1 MAGGKMIRKRNVL
14 LGLFLLFILI
24 VAGCTSSGDGSSS
37 NGAKIKA
44 IVYKSQSCGCCGQYV
59 EYLKSKGFEVEV
71 KLTENMD
78 TIKNQYNIPVNMQ
91 SCHTTVI
98 GKYFVEGHMPF
109 EAINKLLS
117 ENPDI
122 SGIALPG
129 MPSGSPGMPGPQS
142 EPFMIYSVKNGVS
155 TPYFTIG

>member
-1 MAGGKMIRKRNVL
+1 
-14 LGLFLLFILI
+14 
-24 VAGCTSSGDGSSS
+24 
-37 NGAKIKA
+37 
-44 IVYKSQSCGCCGQYV
+44 
-59 EYLKSKGFEVEV
+59 
-71 KLTENMD
+71 
-78 TIKNQYNIPVNMQ
+78 MQ

-129 MPSGSPGMPGPQS
+129 MPSGSPGMPGPQA
-142 EPFMIYSVKNGVS
+142 EPFMVYSIKDGVS
-155 TPYFTIG
+155 TPYFTMGG